1 MARHLSPEGDAPPG
15 GDTPPG
21 GDAEPPISLL
31 LLWAEV
37 VADLACLP
45 PRRRAGVLARLA
57 EEVRAALAA
66 APDKELIYP
75 WQIRQ
80 VNQAFGCEVI
90 PVPPRA
96 WRFGTEPGRMRVIG
110 D

>member
-1 MARHLSPEGDAPPG
+1 MARRPSPDEDRPADEGR
-15 GDTPPG
+15 PPG